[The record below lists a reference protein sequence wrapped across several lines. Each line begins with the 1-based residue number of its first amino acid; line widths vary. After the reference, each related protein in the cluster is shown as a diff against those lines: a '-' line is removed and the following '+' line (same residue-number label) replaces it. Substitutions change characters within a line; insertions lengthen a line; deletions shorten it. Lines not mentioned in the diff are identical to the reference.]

1 MKIIISKLIFICALS
16 ALLNACTS
24 VKPNYAPVSTP
35 SSKITIKNIPS
46 PKELEKEEGESKY
59 HQVKKGDTLYAI
71 SVLYDLDYRQLA
83 QWNQIAVP
91 YKIEAGQKIK
101 ISEPFAGTKPQNTPE
116 HADVA
121 VIQQTP
127 IDPGKK
133 SPLTTRNALPQ
144 YTPVLPNRLQ
154 TLTEKLT
161 NTSQNSK
168 IAVETPL
175 VDTQKKSIISID
187 NEVMLKL
194 NFRWPIK
201 GRILKDFSKTD
212 NKGIDIAG
220 ELGQDVSA
228 AEAGKVVY
236 SGQGLIGYGQLLII
250 KHNDL
255 FLSAYANNSRLLVV
269 EGNAVEKGQIIAKV
283 GQAGTNKTALHF
295 EIRKKGKPVNPLNFL
310 PENQ

>member
-1 MKIIISKLIFICALS
+1 MNVIISKLIFICALS
-16 ALLNACTS
+16 ALLNACTT

-35 SSKITIKNIPS
+35 SSTITTKNELIP
-46 PKELEKEEGESKY
+46 KRLEKEEETKY

-71 SVLYDLDYRQLA
+71 SVIYDLDYRQLA
-83 QWNQIAVP
+83 QWNQIAPP
-91 YKIEAGQKIK
+91 YKIESGQKIK
-101 ISEPFAGTKPQNTPE
+101 ISEPVAGSKSQNTLE
-116 HADVA
+116 NVDVA
-121 VIQQTP
+121 AIQQTP
-127 IDPGKK
+127 TDPGKK
-133 SPLTTRNALPQ
+133 SPPITKNTTPQ
-144 YTPVLPNRLQ
+144 YTPVLPNPLH
-154 TLTEKLT
+154 TLTEKLP
-161 NTSQNSK
+161 NSSQHNK

-175 VDTQKKSIISID
+175 VDAQKKSIISID

-201 GRILKDFSKTD
+201 GKILKDFSKTD
-212 NKGIDIAG
+212 NKGIDLAG

-236 SGQGLIGYGQLLII
+236 SGQGLIGYGKLLII

-269 EGNAVEKGQIIAKV
+269 EGNTVEKGQIIAKV